1 MEDFSQFKLPIFL
14 QDSLKK
20 LGYAKPTIIQE
31 QAIQFILDGKDILA
45 TAQTGTGKTGA
56 FLIPLI
62 THLTN
67 NPQAGAL
74 ILSPTREL
82 SQQIYTV
89 ALQMLNN
96 NKDIKA
102 ALLIGG
108 DSIHK
113 QIFQLKHSPKLLI
126 GTPGRVSDHINRKN
140 INLSTTSFV
149 VLDET
154 DKMVDMGFGIQIDE
168 IFKFLPKTRQTA
180 LFSATIPKSI
190 LKLVN
195 NYLTDPVR
203 VESGEVNSISTNI
216 NQTHINTNN
225 KYAELLKIL
234 ENHPGTKIIFVKTQ
248 TKAFELCM
256 KIKDQN
262 YKANFIH
269 GGLKQTNRN
278 SVIKNFREQKFD
290 ILVATD
296 VASRGLD
303 ISHMSYVINYDLPE
317 NPEDY
322 VHRIGRV
329 GRGGNTGE
337 AISLVSESDKNLWRN
352 IQKFINKEDI
362 DESYRNQHNKKS
374 FGGGFK
380 NRGSGGFGGGN
391 SSPSGR
397 SRFPRKEG
405 SGFGGNTFGEKR
417 NFGDNQRRAPTGE
430 KKPFFGEKKPF
441 SGNFKPKKPSTFR
454 D

>member
-1 MEDFSQFKLPIFL
+1 MEDFSQFALPIFL
-14 QDSLKK
+14 QNSLKK

-31 QAIQFILDGKDILA
+31 KAIQFILDGKDILA

-62 THLTN
+62 TYLTN
-67 NPQAGAL
+67 NPQSGAL

-82 SQQIYTV
+82 SQQIYSV
-89 ALQMLNN
+89 ALQMLHN

-113 QIFQLKHSPKLLI
+113 QIFQLKQSPKLLI

-140 INLSTTSFV
+140 INLSSTSFV

-195 NYLTDPVR
+195 NYLTNPVR

-234 ENHPGTKIIFVKTQ
+234 ENHSGTKIIFVKTQ
-248 TKAFELCM
+248 NKAFELCM

-262 YKANFIH
+262 YRANFIH

-329 GRGGNTGE
+329 GRGENTGE
-337 AISLVSESDKNLWRN
+337 AISLVSESDKNLWKN
-352 IQKFINKEDI
+352 IQKFINKEEV
-362 DESYRNQHNKKS
+362 DESYRNQYKKKS
-374 FGGGFK
+374 SGFK
-380 NRGSGGFGGGN
+380 NRGS
-391 SSPSGR
+391 SSFDSKKPFSNK

-405 SGFGGNTFGEKR
+405 SNFSGNTFGEK
-417 NFGDNQRRAPTGE
+417 QRRTSSGE
-430 KKPFFGEKKPF
+430 KKPFFGEKKSF